1 MSLFGQTKRHSLSS
15 KPGRRAPLPIFTSD
29 AEKRYS
35 LSGPGSPG
43 LGNSASWY
51 SIIYVPIPRFP
62 LGSRSSSSESLLN
75 GGSAKAYHAPGHHN
89 QRYLRLYIPLPPKVI
104 NRIPRPSSALRLLM
118 VVVAFL
124 VVGLFLLG
132 FRKRPNGRNTWSP
145 PFTDP
150 NSLVLTPDELAQIW
164 EWEVLSGHYPNLSP
178 GMSIAPL
185 SPSLLSADLLS

>member
-29 AEKRYS
+29 HEKRYS
-35 LSGPGSPG
+35 LSGPGSPT
-43 LGNSASWY
+43 SSSWY
-51 SIIYVPIPRFP
+51 TVLYVPVPIRRNQRYCRLYVPIP
-62 LGSRSSSSESLLN
+62 
-75 GGSAKAYHAPGHHN
+75 
-89 QRYLRLYIPLPPKVI
+89 PKVF
-104 NRIPRPSSALRLLM
+104 NRIPRPSSVVRLVFGL
-118 VVVAFL
+118 VVIL

-150 NSLVLTPDELAQIW
+150 NSLVLTPEELAMIW

-178 GMSIAPL
+178 GELPS
-185 SPSLLSADLLS
+185 SPNFKTSDG